1 MIVNDVYCITN
12 SFKANRINAN
22 NQELFVYFVTF
33 DITFSILIYTIFNM
47 TNLSIILPHTI
58 AEASTKVAKELGVS
72 RTEFI
77 RRAIIHE
84 LDNYKTK
91 SEELGIIKSF
101 NAMKQSTKYSKASQ
115 KLMDSLFTDLPQ
127 EEDKWWDK

>member
-1 MIVNDVYCITN
+1 
-12 SFKANRINAN
+12 
-22 NQELFVYFVTF
+22 
-33 DITFSILIYTIFNM
+33 M
-47 TNLSIILPHTI
+47 TNLSIILPDTI

-101 NAMKQSTKYSKASQ
+101 NAMKQSTKYSKASK
-115 KLMDSLFTDLPQ
+115 KLIDSLFNASCQLIDSSTAKLYKPVKVICNIKKAQ
-127 EEDKWWDK
+127 

>member
-1 MIVNDVYCITN
+1 
-12 SFKANRINAN
+12 
-22 NQELFVYFVTF
+22 
-33 DITFSILIYTIFNM
+33 M
-47 TNLSIILPHTI
+47 TNLSIILPDTI

-91 SEELGIIKSF
+91 SEELGIIKS
-101 NAMKQSTKYSKASQ
+101 SKESK
-115 KLMDSLFTDLPQ
+115 KLIDSLFTELPQ

>member
-22 NQELFVYFVTF
+22 NQELFVYFVIF
-33 DITFSILIYTIFNM
+33 DIIFNILIYTIFNM
-47 TNLSIILPHTI
+47 TNLSIILPDTI

-101 NAMKQSTKYSKASQ
+101 NAMKQSTKYSKASH
-115 KLMDSLFTDLPQ
+115 KLIDSLFTELPQ

>member
-22 NQELFVYFVTF
+22 NQELFVYFVIF
-33 DITFSILIYTIFNM
+33 DIIFSILIYTIFNM
-47 TNLSIILPHTI
+47 TNFSIILPDTI

-101 NAMKQSTKYSKASQ
+101 NAMKQSTKYSKESK
-115 KLMDSLFTDLPQ
+115 KLIDSLFTELPQ

>member
-1 MIVNDVYCITN
+1 
-12 SFKANRINAN
+12 
-22 NQELFVYFVTF
+22 
-33 DITFSILIYTIFNM
+33 M
-47 TNLSIILPHTI
+47 TNLSIILPNTI
-58 AEASTKVAKELGVS
+58 AEDSTKVAKELGVS

-84 LDNYKTK
+84 LDNYKIK
-91 SEELGIIKSF
+91 SEELVIIKSF
-101 NAMKQSTKYSKASQ
+101 NAMKKSTKYSKTSQ

>member
-1 MIVNDVYCITN
+1 LIVNDVYCITN
-12 SFKANRINAN
+12 SFKANRIKAN
-22 NQELFVYFVTF
+22 NQELFVYFIIF
-33 DITFSILIYTIFNM
+33 DIIFSISIYTIFNM
-47 TNLSIILPHTI
+47 TNLSIILPDTI

-91 SEELGIIKSF
+91 SEELGIVNHS
-101 NAMKQSTKYSKASQ
+101 ALQMQSLRLQHEYLSCS
-115 KLMDSLFTDLPQ
+115 
-127 EEDKWWDK
+127 

>member
-12 SFKANRINAN
+12 SFKANRIKAN
-22 NQELFVYFVTF
+22 NQELFVYFIIF
-33 DITFSILIYTIFNM
+33 DIIFSILIYTIFNM
-47 TNLSIILPHTI
+47 TNLSIILPDTI

-101 NAMKQSTKYSKASQ
+101 NAMKQSTKYSKESK
-115 KLMDSLFTDLPQ
+115 KLIDSLFTELPQ

>member
-12 SFKANRINAN
+12 SFKANRINTN
-22 NQELFVYFVTF
+22 NQELFVYFVIF
-33 DITFSILIYTIFNM
+33 DIIFSILIYTIFNM
-47 TNLSIILPHTI
+47 TNLSIILPGAI
-58 AEASTKVAKELGVS
+58 AEASTKVAKEFGVS

-101 NAMKQSTKYSKASQ
+101 NAMKQSTKYSKASK
-115 KLMDSLFTDLPQ
+115 KLIDSLFTELPQ

>member
-1 MIVNDVYCITN
+1 LIVNDVYCITN
-12 SFKANRINAN
+12 SFKANRIKAN
-22 NQELFVYFVTF
+22 NQELFVYFIIF
-33 DITFSILIYTIFNM
+33 DIIFSILIYTIFNM
-47 TNLSIILPHTI
+47 TNLSIILPDTI

-101 NAMKQSTKYSKASQ
+101 NAMKQSTKYSKESK
-115 KLMDSLFTDLPQ
+115 KLIDSLFTELPQ

>member
-22 NQELFVYFVTF
+22 NQELFVYFVIF
-33 DITFSILIYTIFNM
+33 DIIFSILIYTIFNM
-47 TNLSIILPHTI
+47 TNLSIILPDTI

-84 LDNYKTK
+84 LENYKTK

-115 KLMDSLFTDLPQ
+115 KLMDSLFTELPQ